1 MSLKIGYLP
10 LAHEIYWKY
19 FPNHKAP
26 ALQLAGRLKE
36 YLSQFGKVYE
46 TEKLVDSS
54 SRSREARLL
63 FQAKDVDVLVLATVT
78 YSTPDDIL
86 LDLKK
91 FPRPIL
97 VWNTQASS
105 TIREDLNFDQWMLEH
120 GVTGVPG
127 ITNLM
132 VRENMPY
139 FLISGHH
146 SSPAVMETFTT
157 VFKAVQ
163 AAKVVWGARI
173 GLFGHTYPGMID
185 FGFDPTRLYS
195 KFGVATVPILD
206 GTVVQAFEE
215 VREEEVSALGKTLL
229 EQYTLA
235 DQFQGKEWENSVR
248 LALAM
253 KKIVQKKELNALT
266 VYCQSMWQR
275 PEIGVVSCIGNSL
288 LAQEGI
294 FCTCE
299 GDVPTALSGMILQHL
314 TGNAIFA
321 EIWTNDFDRDQFMMG
336 HSGQMNL
343 GIFEKNTKSVKMNRH
358 PWWNGCCGHG
368 ACLQVKMPPGM
379 GTLLSITSTR
389 DGGWR
394 MVVTTADVM
403 DQAPVPLG
411 APNYFMKMKKSISDF
426 LKDWGSAGA
435 AHHLAWAYGDHIRSL
450 QAVSQLF
457 NIEFTLI

>member
-1 MSLKIGYLP
+1 MNLKIGYLP

-19 FPNHKAP
+19 FPGHKEP
-26 ALQLAGRLKE
+26 ALRLAGQLRS
-36 YLSQFGKVYE
+36 YLDQFGEVCE
-46 TEKLVDSS
+46 TGKLIDSS

-63 FQAKDVDVLVLATVT
+63 FQAKDVDVVVLATVT

-105 TIREDLNFDQWMLEH
+105 AIPDDLDFDRWMLEH

-139 FLISGHH
+139 FLISGHYT
-146 SSPAVMETFTT
+146 SPAVKENFAT
-157 VFKAVQ
+157 VFRAAG
-163 AAKVVWGARI
+163 AAKAIWGANI

-206 GTVVQAFEE
+206 GTVLRAFNE
-215 VREEEVSALGKTLL
+215 VNDQDVAALDKQLL
-229 EQYTLA
+229 RKYTLS
-235 DQFQGKEWENSVR
+235 DQFQGSEWTNSVR

-253 KKIVQKKELNALT
+253 KKIVQEKGLSALT

-275 PEIGVVSCIGNSL
+275 PEIGVVSCLGNSL

-321 EIWTNDFDRDQFMMG
+321 EIWTNDFDHDQFMMG

-343 GIFEKNTKSVKMNRH
+343 GLFETNTKSVKLSRH
-358 PWWNGCCGHG
+358 PWWNGCCGRG
-368 ACLQVKMPPGM
+368 TCLQVKMPPGM
-379 GTLLSITSTR
+379 GTLLSTTSTPT
-389 DGGWR
+389 GNWR
-394 MVVTTADVM
+394 MVVTTAHVTERD
-403 DQAPVPLG
+403 PVPLG
-411 APNYFMKMKKSISDF
+411 APNYFMKMGKSISEF
-426 LKDWGSAGA
+426 LKEWGSAGA
-435 AHHLAWAYGDHIRSL
+435 AHHLAWAYGDHTRAI
-450 QAVSQLF
+450 QTVAELF
-457 NIEFTLI
+457 NIEFKVI